1 MTRLLLNFNANF
13 SVCFFPPKNIKLYK
27 YTINIYVTQG
37 E

>member
-1 MTRLLLNFNANF
+1 MTQLLLNFNANF
-13 SVCFFPPKNIKLYK
+13 SLSQKTIKLYK